1 MRKILSLFA
10 AVLFAFVANAAVI
23 NITNETPDA
32 LRLALNGAA
41 SGDEIVMAAG
51 TDVESPGG
59 YIAFTGKDV
68 TVKAAEGAEVLI
80 QPQVAITV
88 SEGGCAH
95 FQNVKIDASRL
106 IEINDWYEHLIYA
119 ADAANNSI
127 VLDGCELYGFNQNA
141 SMLYCNGTN
150 KLAAV
155 TINNC
160 YLHNIEK
167 SVLFVENATDAMNV
181 QVTNSTFANI
191 IATNTSSYYAGII
204 DARATSSNLLVD
216 HCTFY
221 NVKPMNTDYSA
232 VSKVTLANGAVS
244 NCIFMLAA
252 AEDGMRAM
260 RGVAATNCITFNYL
274 KDSGTGIHSSVTKT
288 NCVQVDPLFVDAANA
303 DFTLGANSPALT
315 MNDGQP
321 IGDPRW
327 APAPTPIGAPA
338 YYLVG
343 TMNNWTEA
351 DAYKF
356 VANPENDAEYM
367 LSTTLAEGDSLKVIG
382 IVGNTTT
389 WYPDNAANYAVDAAH
404 AGEKDI
410 YFRPDGQGGD
420 GWYNGVIYIEE
431 NAPEAPS
438 VTLDYSAKGYE
449 NNTALDG
456 VDVVESGVTFTL
468 AKGTGSTAP
477 AYYTTGTGAR
487 TYGGNTLTISGANY
501 ITKVEFTFTQNNKNY
516 TVNEGEYSKESST
529 WTGNSASV
537 VFTTDSGSGHNRIK
551 AIKVTL
557 GDPIPAPVEVHYYMK
572 NNWNEG
578 DWAWKEMTK
587 DGETYKLDSVVFG
600 GNGVNYNTAA
610 SDEGAVWVE
619 LAKIAGA
626 TIAAKDTVS
635 FVLNPADSTVTATL
649 IGKYVEPVVPVIASP
664 YCKTEVGHFM
674 AENADPNSFVL
685 LSIGAKDG
693 KTIVRIDQDA
703 AKNNQKFDYL
713 QVTGYAAAGA
723 DVEEGGVTAMAVAF
737 DTPTPVNDS
746 ITLEIL
752 WSTVNWDGRWMVQN
766 VKVPAA
772 AVCESA
778 ELVHTYTVA
787 GDLVDAFGTAWT
799 PDLAAN
805 DMVKAEGDSLY
816 RWEKAELLLAAGSS
830 IAFKVC
836 EDHAWT
842 VAYPAENYVLN
853 IAKAAIY
860 TVKITFNPA
869 TKAVAAEAVKTGDA
883 PLAEILFTE
892 VITADQLPADTTFV
906 LPNSEFKMQI
916 TDPDNKMSIDANAC
930 RFGVAKE
937 YKMYSHRLKSGG
949 KSSATKNFMTVT
961 IPQEGTLRLA
971 VRTGSNSA
979 TDRNLVVMQ
988 GEDTLLN
995 QILLESQAIKVMEDT
1010 VEVSV
1015 YPYINVP
1022 VEAGSVVLS
1031 YPVNALNFYAFAFE
1045 PEPDHTY
1052 TVAGDS
1058 EAAFGAAWTPSRE
1071 ANDMVKAEGDSLY
1084 RWEKADITL
1093 AAGKIQFKV
1102 CEDHA
1107 WAHAWPAQNYELN
1120 IDKSGIYTIK
1130 ITFDKKTKAVAAEAV
1145 LQQEIKVIPT
1155 IKMHGNFTG
1164 SWTNT
1169 ALFELAADSLTAS
1182 LKMNIAA
1189 GNYEFGMRIGGDG
1202 NWTSNG
1208 AQFTRENPSAKVVAG
1223 QGNLKL
1229 AADIAGE
1236 YTFTWFFD
1244 EDSLAIAYPK
1254 IIPHYNVAEAIAA
1267 ELLENDEIFVRG
1279 VITKIEFKGKNF
1291 AKYGSANIYVADA
1304 TGAEGAFEFYNCY
1317 SMNADTFRT
1326 SDPAYDATSESWK
1339 QFQSVTDGNGVEVA
1353 VGDTVEAF
1361 GKFKL
1366 YNTTYELNTGCY
1378 ITNIKKPVIPAD
1390 YYLVGTM
1397 NNWTPDSAYMF
1408 IVNPE
1413 NDAEYM
1419 LAATLAPADE
1429 LKVIGIAGKDTTWY
1443 PANAGNYVVDSLHAG
1458 EKVVY
1463 FRPDGQGG
1471 SDWYNGVIFIKENEE
1486 PMDSIPTT
1494 APAAPTAAEDDVL
1507 AIYCNKYTTNNL
1519 NFGISGWAGPYQ
1531 VLDLEGTNVGFWTD
1545 MTWECIID
1553 PAHTDDAHD
1562 MSGYKK
1568 LHVDIWAPKAAKIK
1582 FTVEAVNGGNYK
1594 DGNLVDLAKGWNAF
1608 DFVVAEWPGNYDF
1621 KNVKCFV
1628 FEQYSI
1634 EHNPFGFA
1642 NIYFYDKEAQGLEN
1656 IDASTKAVKVLYN
1669 GQIYIIR
1676 NGKQYTITGALVK

>member
-1 MRKILSLFA
+1 MRKILTLFA
-10 AVLFAFVANAAVI
+10 AVLC
-23 NITNETPDA
+23 
-32 LRLALNGAA
+32 
-41 SGDEIVMAAG
+41 AAG
-51 TDVESPGG
+51 IVAAPVVLPATLDVSNVSFRSENLPNFVVAEGEYAGTYFDMGAHDSSNDTLL
-59 YIAFTGKDV
+59 YAEWDV
-68 TVKAAEGAEVLI
+68 TIQPMKYNLAVDVYNTNSWTVQIYLLNQAGDTVKALRYKGHSAEKGQFAIGALDLSDLTAGNYKLRARAATAWSAMKLKDIIVEADYKGVAVELPGTL
-80 QPQVAITV
+80 QPAYALLSANASVTNNAIAFKPSTAPDEYATWNVSFAKAGDYNVSIDITASNGHNYGVALLSADGQTSIDAVT
-88 SEGGCAH
+88 EGG
-95 FQNVKIDASRL
+95 QKGDTGVKGLGVIAVP
-106 IEINDWYEHLIYA
+106 A
-119 ADAANNSI
+119 AGDYKVKLTNATQWSEALLNSI
-127 VLDGCELYGFNQNA
+127 
-141 SMLYCNGTN
+141 
-150 KLAAV
+150 
-155 TINNC
+155 
-160 YLHNIEK
+160 
-167 SVLFVENATDAMNV
+167 
-181 QVTNSTFANI
+181 TFAP
-191 IATNTSSYYAGII
+191 Y
-204 DARATSSNLLVD
+204 V
-216 HCTFY
+216 
-221 NVKPMNTDYSA
+221 P
-232 VSKVTLANGAVS
+232 
-244 NCIFMLAA
+244 
-252 AEDGMRAM
+252 E
-260 RGVAATNCITFNYL
+260 
-274 KDSGTGIHSSVTKT
+274 
-288 NCVQVDPLFVDAANA
+288 
-303 DFTLGANSPALT
+303 
-315 MNDGQP
+315 
-321 IGDPRW
+321 
-327 APAPTPIGAPA
+327 

-343 TMNNWTEA
+343 TMNNWAEA
-351 DAYKF
+351 ADYKF
-356 VANPENDAEYM
+356 AVNPANEAEYM
-367 LSTTLAEGDSLKVIG
+367 LDVTLAEGDSLKVKSDAG
-382 IVGNTTT
+382 V
-389 WYPDNAANYAVDAAH
+389 WYPAQGANYGVDAAH
-404 AGEKDI
+404 AGEKTV
-410 YFRPDGQGGD
+410 YFRPDGQGGND
-420 GWYNGVIYIEE
+420 WYYGVIYIAPNE
-431 NAPEAPS
+431 NAVVFTKADFAGQGTSSSGSP
-438 VTLDYSAKGYE
+438 VTATKD
-449 NNTALDG
+449 
-456 VDVVESGVTFTL
+456 GVTFNYS
-468 AKGTGSTAP
+468 KGYCADESLRCYAHGALEIVSAEYLIEKINFT
-477 AYYTTGTGAR
+477 TTGGKD
-487 TYGGNTLTISGANY
+487 GGLPTE
-501 ITKVEFTFTQNNKNY
+501 V
-516 TVNEGEYSKESST
+516 TVNAASYSVADL
-529 WTGNSASV
+529 ASQAR
-537 VFTTDSGSGHNRIK
+537 FTE
-551 AIKVTL
+551 IKVTL

-578 DWAWKEMTK
+578 EWAWKEMAK
-587 DGETYKLDSVVFG
+587 DGNVYKLDSVVFG
-600 GNGVNYNTAA
+600 GTGVNVDVAEVADNAKFWFPVA
-610 SDEGAVWVE
+610 DIQGAE
-619 LAKIAGA
+619 
-626 TIAAKDTVS
+626 IAAKDTVS
-635 FVLNPADSTVTATL
+635 FVFNPADTTVTATM
-649 IGKYVEPVVPVIASP
+649 IGKYVEPVVPVIVSP

-713 QVTGYAAAGA
+713 QVTGYASAGA

-892 VITADQLPADTTFV
+892 AITADQLPADTTFV

-1084 RWEKADITL
+1084 RWTKADITL

-1353 VGDTVEAF
+1353 VGDTVEAL

-1443 PANAGNYVVDSLHAG
+1443 PANAGNYVVDAAHAG
-1458 EKVVY
+1458 EAKTIY
-1463 FRPDGQGG
+1463 FRPAGNEDWKAFHEGG
-1471 SDWYNGVIFIKENEE
+1471 FFYIAPNEE
-1486 PMDSIPTT
+1486 PMDTIPTT
-1494 APAAPTAAEDDVL
+1494 APAAPTAADDDVL
-1507 AIYCNKYTTNNL
+1507 AIYCGKYTNNL
-1519 NFGISGWAGPYQ
+1519 NFAMSGWANPGGAYED
-1531 VLDLEGTNVGFWTD
+1531 LDIEGTRVGYKPQ

-1553 PAHTDDAHD
+1553 PINTDNAHD

-1582 FTVEAVNGGNYK
+1582 FVVEAVAGGNYK
-1594 DGNLVDLAKGWNAF
+1594 DGQMVDLAKGWNAF

-1621 KNVKCFV
+1621 KNAKCFV
-1628 FEQYSI
+1628 FEQYKTPGEGEESQSF
-1634 EHNPFGFA
+1634 EGNPFAFA
-1642 NIYFYDKEAQGLEN
+1642 NIYFYDKEGQGLE
-1656 IDASTKAVKVLYN
+1656 DLMVEGKAVKVMYN
-1669 GQIYIIR
+1669 GQIIILK
-1676 NGKQYTITGALVK
+1676 NGKQYTIMGAELK